1 MATEFVQSLLVLAS
15 SHPVW
20 AAVVTISSLLVLR
33 SLLKK
38 LLKQKITNFPRK
50 FPEDREKKTKEAFYD
65 VAVVGAGPAGST
77 LGYYLAK
84 AGRNCLLLEK
94 KKFPRD
100 KYCGDAVC
108 KTAIEILMD
117 MGIYEKLIKENKARV
132 ADAGGLCSPGGLSY
146 IGRSKEIL
154 GEIPAALACKRW
166 WLDEAIAMAAKRAG
180 ANLQENSGVKDAVF
194 DAKSGLWTV
203 YLEDSNKTY
212 KARILVCADGAPSK
226 LATKLGIV
234 KRPPDGSCSR
244 AYVESGTHKFNAD
257 GCIFY
262 HKDMLPG
269 YSALFRHPNN
279 ELNYCVYLIPGNPKV
294 TNDDLP
300 YWHDFLMKQDPN
312 ISKSLGPGAKLE
324 RMKAAS
330 LRLGGEPVSHG
341 DHVLVVGDAA
351 GMIDPMT
358 GEGIHHAM
366 EAGKMAAKFIGE
378 AMHHGNY
385 DKAVMRLY
393 HDAWMDKFGSDF
405 KWSFAICQL
414 LYRFPILLDAAT
426 AAIARKG
433 DKFLAAW
440 ADIMTGRVPKI
451 HLLRPEFVIVITFE
465 LVSLIIRRALGIE
478 KKREKKLE

>member
-1 MATEFVQSLLVLAS
+1 MQ
-15 SHPVW
+15 
-20 AAVVTISSLLVLR
+20 R
-33 SLLKK
+33 
-38 LLKQKITNFPRK
+38 
-50 FPEDREKKTKEAFYD
+50 TKEGFYD

-117 MGIYEKLIKENKARV
+117 MGIYEKLIKENKARIV
-132 ADAGGLCSPGGLSY
+132 ISMLNALLCY
-146 IGRSKEIL
+146 R
-154 GEIPAALACKRW
+154 
-166 WLDEAIAMAAKRAG
+166 
-180 ANLQENSGVKDAVF
+180 V
-194 DAKSGLWTV
+194 
-203 YLEDSNKTY
+203 
-212 KARILVCADGAPSK
+212 LVCADGAPSK

-244 AYVESGTHKFNAD
+244 AYVESGTHKFKAD

-262 HKDMLPG
+262 HRDMLPG

-300 YWHDFLMKQDPN
+300 YWHNFLMKQDPN

-366 EAGKMAAKFIGE
+366 EAGKMAAKFLDE

-385 DKAVMRLY
+385 DKDVMKLY
-393 HDAWMDKFGSDF
+393 HEAWMDKFGSDF

-465 LVSLIIRRALGIE
+465 LVSLIIKRAFGIE